1 MKKNVATAN
10 TQKLVMN
17 KKVASQYDF
26 HKLVKLS
33 KRELMMTF
41 RSGEQG
47 LSKTDAET
55 RLEEYGPN
63 IVASEQPIPHW
74 KLLLNATKDPFV
86 YVLALLLIVSA
97 LTKDYDAAIIM
108 GIMIFASVFI
118 QFIQDVR
125 AQKASFELKEMI
137 ENTCAVTREGE
148 TFEIPMDEVVPG
160 DIVRLATGDMIPAD
174 GKLIWANDLFVNQS
188 SMTGESLPVEKH
200 TLVDEEK
207 RVVQENQTVLEMSD
221 LVFMGT
227 DVLSGEGTV
236 LIMQTGGN
244 TFFGDIAKTASTTRG
259 SSSFEKGITQVSK
272 LLLRLVA
279 VFFIV
284 VLLLNGVL
292 KGDWSQAFFFAIA
305 VAVGLTP
312 EMLPMIVTS
321 NLAKGALAL
330 SKKEIIVK
338 ELNAIQ
344 NLGGMDVLCTDKTG
358 TITEDK
364 VVLVEYVNPEGTVDE
379 SVLDAAYIN
388 SFYQTGWKNLI
399 DHAVISYYGKNR
411 GEKDGETYTKV
422 DELPFDFSRRRLSV
436 IVEKDGE
443 HLMVTKG
450 ALEEMEDVYT
460 HVEIGGKVVPVTE
473 ELQQSMREVSYDM
486 NQRGMRAI
494 AVAYQKNVHKSPV
507 YSVADESNMIL
518 KGFVGFLDPAKKSAA
533 PAIRSFHDHGV
544 NVKVLTG
551 DNAIVAKT
559 VCEEVGIT
567 VNDYLNGAE
576 IEEMSDAQLKEKVS
590 TINLFAKLSPMQKS
604 RIIHMLQENGHTVG
618 FMGDGI
624 NDAPAL
630 RKADVGISV
639 DTAADITK
647 DASSIILL
655 QKSLTVL
662 AEGAIEGRKVFSNM
676 MKYIKITISS
686 NFGNVFS
693 VLIASIFL
701 PFLPMLS
708 LQLLVQNLVY
718 DLAQLTTPWDHVDEV
733 ELEQPITWNL
743 KSLVRFMLILGPVS
757 SIFDV
762 LTFVLMWTVF
772 GAKTVAQQGL
782 FQAGWFVVG
791 LFTQIFV
798 VHILRTSKISFV
810 QSRASIS
817 LTIASVLACATGLL
831 IVGTPMN
838 QYFDFLPLP
847 ADYWPWL
854 VLIVFGYILTTEVM
868 KKIYIKVNN
877 GWL

>member
-1 MKKNVATAN
+1 MI
-10 TQKLVMN
+10 N

-41 RSGEQG
+41 RSSENG
-47 LSKTDAET
+47 LSKADADT

-63 IVASEQPIPHW
+63 IVATEQPVPLW
-74 KLLLNATKDPFV
+74 KLLINATKDPFV
-86 YVLALLLIVSA
+86 YVLILLLVISA
-97 LTKDYDAAIIM
+97 LTKDYDAVIIM

-118 QFIQDVR
+118 QFVQDVR

-148 TFEIPMDEVVPG
+148 TYEIPMDEVVPG

-188 SMTGESLPVEKH
+188 SLTGESLPVEKYA
-200 TLVDEEK
+200 LVDEKK
-207 RVVQENQTVLEMSD
+207 RAVIQENQTVLEMSD

-227 DVLSGEGTV
+227 DVLSGEGIV

-244 TFFGDIAKTASTTRG
+244 TFFGDIAKTASSTRE
-259 SSSFEKGITQVSK
+259 SSAFEKGITQVSK

-284 VLLLNGVL
+284 VLLLNGLL

-364 VVLVEYVNPEGTVDE
+364 VVLVEYVNPEGKADE

-399 DHAVISYYGKNR
+399 DYAVISYYDKNR
-411 GEKDGETYTKV
+411 PKKENDDFTKV

-436 IVEKDGE
+436 IVERDNE

-460 HVEIGGKVVPVTE
+460 HVEIGGEVVPLTE
-473 ELQQSMREVSYDM
+473 ELQQGMREVSYHM
-486 NQRGMRAI
+486 NQRGMRTI
-494 AVAYQKNVHKSPV
+494 AVAYQKNIHKSPV

-518 KGFVGFLDPAKKSAA
+518 IGFVGFLDPAKKSAG
-533 PAIRSFHDHGV
+533 PAIDSFHNHGV

-567 VNDYLNGAE
+567 VDEYLNGAE

-590 TINLFAKLSPMQKS
+590 EINLFAKLSPMQKS
-604 RIIHMLQENGHTVG
+604 RIIQSLQENGHTVG

-630 RKADVGISV
+630 RRADVGISV

-676 MKYIKITISS
+676 MKYIRITISS

-693 VLIASIFL
+693 ILVASIFL

-733 ELEQPITWNL
+733 ELEKPITWNL

-757 SIFDV
+757 SIFDI
-762 LTFVLMWTVF
+762 LTFALMWTVF
-772 GAKTVAQQGL
+772 GANTVAQQGL

-798 VHILRTSKISFV
+798 VHILRTSKLSFI
-810 QSRASIS
+810 QSRASMA
-817 LTIASVLACATGLL
+817 LTIASVLACGTGLL
-831 IVGTPMN
+831 IVGTSLN
-838 QYFDFLPLP
+838 QYFDFLSLP
-847 ADYWPWL
+847 SNYWPWL
-854 VLIVFGYILTTEVM
+854 VVIVLGYILTTEIM